1 FAAVRA
7 HDPRMGMLLVSHD
20 LGVVQSIADTIVV
33 LHDGV
38 VVERGSADAVLGD
51 PQAPYT
57 RELVAA
63 ATL

>member
-1 FAAVRA
+1 
-7 HDPRMGMLLVSHD
+7 MLLVSHD

-38 VVERGSADAVLGD
+38 VVEQGCVAAVFGD
-51 PQAPYT
+51 PQVPYT